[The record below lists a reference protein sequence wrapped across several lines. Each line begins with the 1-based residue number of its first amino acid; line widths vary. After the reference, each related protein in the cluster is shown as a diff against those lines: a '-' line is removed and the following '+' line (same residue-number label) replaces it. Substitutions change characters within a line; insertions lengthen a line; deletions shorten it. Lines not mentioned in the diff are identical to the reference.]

1 MRGSWADDGNII
13 RSRAQAIAADAELQ
27 LAADGQVQ
35 ESAVLAA
42 IGVDRDG
49 RLADHKGKMRPAER
63 MAGDV
68 RLERGGIR
76 DGAPVPGPDSA
87 SHFLGLAE
95 RDGAQ

>member
-1 MRGSWADDGNII
+1 MATSSGPALRRLLPMLSCSWPLMGRYRKA
-13 RSRAQAIAADAELQ
+13 RSWQP
-27 LAADGQVQ
+27 
-35 ESAVLAA
+35 SASTAM
-42 IGVDRDG
+42 GDWQ
-49 RLADHKGKMRPAER
+49 DHKGKMRPAER